1 MSRSYL
7 VYVALQLQPRH
18 DLLERPAL
26 RQTVIIAPGPA
37 ITARTS
43 AAAAAAFSRCPPRP
57 PQLFQ
62 RFLGS
67 AVVGKE
73 IDAAAR
79 RNLERGDA
87 KGVIWEG
94 SVKE

>member
-1 MSRSYL
+1 M
-7 VYVALQLQPRH
+7 ALQLQPRH

-87 KGVIWEG
+87 KGVVWE
-94 SVKE
+94 EEA